1 MRSVRTF
8 PAKRVKHFNRSSA
21 DVVTF
26 PVNMAGAIRL
36 CMRNAPPGHKI
47 SLRYGELVFPD
58 GSLNALTSACGQI
71 KSGNG
76 GPCSPPI
83 AYQTD
88 TYIAK
93 GGQEECFS
101 VRCHSE
107 PDLPHGYAHE
117 PPPRH
122 HKLWFRFAHACARTR
137 T

>member
-1 MRSVRTF
+1 MQTVQPVRNVRTF
-8 PAKRVKHFNRSSA
+8 AAQRVKHFNRSSA

-47 SLRYGELVFPD
+47 SLRYGELVYAD

-76 GPCSPPI
+76 GPCAPPI
-83 AYQTD
+83 AFQTD

-93 GGQEECFS
+93 GGQEECFT
-101 VRCHSE
+101 VWLR
-107 PDLPHGYAHE
+107 PH
-117 PPPRH
+117 
-122 HKLWFRFAHACARTR
+122 AHAQRHRTQ